1 MPPDSNP
8 NPRVALIT
16 GAGSPD
22 GIGFATARLLG
33 KQGFKLSITSTTSRI
48 DERAQELRKDGSETI
63 CTVADLVHAK
73 DADLVTARTIER
85 YGRIDALVNNA
96 GLTTVGRSEIVKP
109 FVDFTESEWD
119 QVIAINLKTAFHM
132 TKAVLPHMVRG
143 GYGRIVNVSSVTGPV
158 ASNPG
163 ATAYSAAKSAMV
175 GLTRGLA
182 LEVARSGVTVNAV
195 APGWIGT
202 GSSTQQEL
210 AAGLNT
216 PVGRPGTADEVAALI
231 AFMASES
238 ASYIT
243 GEMIVIDGGNTIQE
257 YKGRPELY
265 Y

>member
-1 MPPDSNP
+1 MPPDSQ
-8 NPRVALIT
+8 PRVALIT
-16 GAGSPD
+16 GAGSPE

-33 KQGFKLSITSTTSRI
+33 KQGFRLSITSTTSRI
-48 DERAQELRKDGSETI
+48 DYRARELRDDGYEVISVE
-63 CTVADLVHAK
+63 ADLLHKAAAENVATK
-73 DADLVTARTIER
+73 TAEH
-85 YGRIDALVNNA
+85 YGSIDALINNA
-96 GLTTVGRSEIVKP
+96 GLTTVGQAEIIKP
-109 FVDFTESEWD
+109 FLDFSESEWD
-119 QVIAINLKTAFHM
+119 QVIATNLKTAFHI
-132 TKAVLPHMVRG
+132 TKAVLPHMLRV

-182 LEVARSGVTVNAV
+182 LEVARSGITVNAV

-202 GSSTQQEL
+202 GSSSQKEL

-231 AFMASES
+231 AFLASDS

-257 YKGRPELY
+257 YKGRPEHY

>member
-1 MPPDSNP
+1 MARDLNP
-8 NPRVALIT
+8 NAGVALIT

-33 KQGFKLSITSTTSRI
+33 RQGFRLSITSTTPRI
-48 DERAQELRKDGSETI
+48 DERARELRNEG
-63 CTVADLVHAK
+63 CTVISAVADLVRANE
-73 DADLVTARTIER
+73 AQLVATKTVDQD
-85 YGRIDALVNNA
+85 GRIDALINNA
-96 GLTTVGRSEIVKP
+96 GLTPVGQSEITKP
-109 FVDFTESEWD
+109 FADFTEAEWD
-119 QVIAINLKTAFHM
+119 QVIALNLKTAFHM
-132 TKAVLPHMVRG
+132 TQAVLPHMLRA

-182 LEVARSGVTVNAV
+182 LEVARSGITVNAV

-210 AAGLNT
+210 VAGLNT

-231 AFMASES
+231 AFLASQS

-243 GEMIVIDGGNTIQE
+243 GEMVVIDGGNTIQE
-257 YKGRPELY
+257 YKGRPELFY
-265 Y
+265 